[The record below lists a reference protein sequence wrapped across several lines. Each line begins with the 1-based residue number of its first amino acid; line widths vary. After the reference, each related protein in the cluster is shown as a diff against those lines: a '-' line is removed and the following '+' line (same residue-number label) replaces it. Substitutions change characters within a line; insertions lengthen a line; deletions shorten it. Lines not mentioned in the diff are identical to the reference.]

1 VAIFNVR
8 NIGQA
13 GVISDIAPWD
23 LPDNALSD
31 GRNFRVSSG
40 KIQASGG
47 SKLHSKHG
55 AGAELGHIDQGITFN
70 GEGLWFVCGADG
82 IHTYN
87 GAGFDFQHGANVNP
101 DGWSTCKIGRVM
113 FFNHPE
119 YKPVYFA
126 SEDENS
132 SGISPLPWSPR
143 HGDWAARGC
152 KAKVLASHRN
162 FLFAM
167 NTTETNNG
175 ITEYNSDRVRWS
187 HPVEP
192 NGIPYTWEPADDD
205 DRSSLAGYVTLGRG
219 GEIIGGES
227 LRDSFVVYSAEA
239 VNILDYTGDALMW
252 RRRTVSQTAGLIG
265 KDAVEEVRGTHYFMA
280 YDDIIAFDGNQSQ
293 SILHNRLRK
302 RYANTIDT
310 QNLRNSFTYHNKT
323 FNEIWFCFPEKGA
336 MYPTMAYVFNY
347 RDGSFAIRDL
357 SLTRQFRHAHFGKT
371 TGSDLT
377 WNGVETNW
385 DTERSSWRLGG
396 QAPFDGL
403 AFGVADENV
412 YLVDTQ
418 QPDEDIDTFVEREH
432 MPVQGHDNAT
442 TVTRI
447 YPQVEGSSEIKVS
460 VGSHQQAGD
469 GVKYKGP
476 APFRPG
482 IDRKIDMRSTGEL
495 HAFKVEGKANSNFN
509 LTGFDVEFEAAGK
522 R

>member
-175 ITEYNSDRVRWS
+175 ITEYN
-187 HPVEP
+187 
-192 NGIPYTWEPADDD
+192 
-205 DRSSLAGYVTLGRG
+205 
-219 GEIIGGES
+219 
-227 LRDSFVVYSAEA
+227 
-239 VNILDYTGDALMW
+239 
-252 RRRTVSQTAGLIG
+252 
-265 KDAVEEVRGTHYFMA
+265 
-280 YDDIIAFDGNQSQ
+280 
-293 SILHNRLRK
+293 
-302 RYANTIDT
+302 
-310 QNLRNSFTYHNKT
+310 
-323 FNEIWFCFPEKGA
+323 
-336 MYPTMAYVFNY
+336 
-347 RDGSFAIRDL
+347 
-357 SLTRQFRHAHFGKT
+357 
-371 TGSDLT
+371 
-377 WNGVETNW
+377 
-385 DTERSSWRLGG
+385 
-396 QAPFDGL
+396 
-403 AFGVADENV
+403 
-412 YLVDTQ
+412 
-418 QPDEDIDTFVEREH
+418 
-432 MPVQGHDNAT
+432 
-442 TVTRI
+442 
-447 YPQVEGSSEIKVS
+447 
-460 VGSHQQAGD
+460 
-469 GVKYKGP
+469 
-476 APFRPG
+476 
-482 IDRKIDMRSTGEL
+482 
-495 HAFKVEGKANSNFN
+495 
-509 LTGFDVEFEAAGK
+509 
-522 R
+522 